1 MHTTNL
7 KLDVKKKELDMALD
21 DETRILKQSFCAL
34 IYGLIK
40 RFSYPFPIRSFQS
53 FLNAIPQLQKQ
64 ILLST
69 TNGRR
74 PHAWKKK
81 RTSKYKVTDSFE
93 THSLTH

>member
-7 KLDVKKKELDMALD
+7 KLDVKKQELDMALD

-40 RFSYPFPIRSFQS
+40 SFNYPFPIRSFQS

-64 ILLST
+64 INNERSSS
-69 TNGRR
+69 
-74 PHAWKKK
+74 PCMEKK

>member
-1 MHTTNL
+1 MAVHDEGYVMHTINL
-7 KLDVKKKELDMALD
+7 KLDVKKQELDMALD

-40 RFSYPFPIRSFQS
+40 PETDFTKYNERSS
-53 FLNAIPQLQKQ
+53 SPCME
-64 ILLST
+64 
-69 TNGRR
+69 
-74 PHAWKKK
+74 KK